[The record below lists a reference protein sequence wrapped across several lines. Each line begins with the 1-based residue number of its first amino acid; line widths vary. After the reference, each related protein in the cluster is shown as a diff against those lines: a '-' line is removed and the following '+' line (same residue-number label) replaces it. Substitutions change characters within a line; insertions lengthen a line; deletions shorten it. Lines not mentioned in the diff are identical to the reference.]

1 MRSAIKT
8 MNEFSI
14 TEGKYIHTFKIDYR
28 DRKYDFD
35 EIMQRKEWGNDN
47 WNGDADVK
55 GYPPA
60 LEYVVFGASK
70 EAPEISC
77 EIPEGLEIGF
87 ASAEYKEK
95 IRRVFGEFM
104 SEKYGD
110 LWLDALKSENWTVIS
125 GGNIKDDK
133 TLNYLAN
140 TVGIVEAFAEIGTAV
155 LDPMTYRLFTPEEWR
170 EKFFRPICS
179 RTFDPCAHAVIIID
193 NPRDK
198 MKRARTLGMRK
209 FGRPDLEL
217 ITNGGDT
224 HWADPIFVLD
234 FANQVIS
241 HQIRGGF
248 VEKGGQIYNYDG
260 FIIFKAVL
268 DENLNDDFFHNMHVT
283 VNLDECFH
291 YVEH

>member
-1 MRSAIKT
+1 

-14 TEGKYIHTFKIDYR
+14 TEGKYINTFRIDYR

-35 EIMQRKEWGNDN
+35 EIMQRKGWGVDN
-47 WNGDADVK
+47 WNGDADAK

-60 LEYVVFGASK
+60 LEYVVFGTSK

-87 ASAEYKEK
+87 ASAKYKEK

-104 SEKYGD
+104 SEKYSD
-110 LWLDALKSENWTVIS
+110 LWLNANWTVIS

-140 TVGIVEAFAEIGTAV
+140 TVGIVEAFAEVGTAV
-155 LDPMTYRLFTPEEWR
+155 LDPMTCRLFTPEEWR
-170 EKFFRPICS
+170 EKFFLPI
-179 RTFDPCAHAVIIID
+179 RNRNFDPCAHAVIIID

-217 ITNGGDT
+217 ITNGEDT
-224 HWADPIFVLD
+224 HWADSIVLN
-234 FANQVIS
+234 FANQVMS
-241 HQIRGGF
+241 RQIRGGF
-248 VEKGGQIYNYDG
+248 VEKGGQIYNPDG
-260 FIIFKAVL
+260 FSLFKAVL
-268 DENLNDDFFHNMHVT
+268 DENLNDEFFHNMHVT